1 MNSQDINKMKEAY
14 LAVVSEAKFDAKVIK
29 QAIGIASDKR
39 YAGGN
44 YSGAV
49 KTIEKLAKGLSQH
62 PQVAAVLK
70 RQNEDIDPELL
81 KKAAV
86 GKKKSDDE
94 EESGKKAVPAGK
106 DVDVEK
112 DEDEDEGEEK
122 DSGEES
128 EDKPKKK
135 KKKDD
140 EKTELEK
147 DVEKDDV
154 KEDASNDEE
163 DDGEGLDKA
172 DPKAAKKK
180 FKDRKD
186 KDIDNDGDV
195 DSSDKFLHKRRKAIG
210 KAMKK
215 ESFKESSDALISE
228 LMGLLENK
236 APGEEHGETQSPQEK
251 AFAELHAKSDKKI
264 EDSYEDAVKVTT
276 AAGKGGPS
284 PKKLPGDTGQGDAAP
299 KPVKEH
305 SDLIQRTLEQLRK
318 S

>member
-135 KKKDD
+135 KKKD
-140 EKTELEK
+140 
-147 DVEKDDV
+147 
-154 KEDASNDEE
+154 
-163 DDGEGLDKA
+163 GL
-172 DPKAAKKK
+172 
-180 FKDRKD
+180 
-186 KDIDNDGDV
+186 
-195 DSSDKFLHKRRKAIG
+195 KFL
-210 KAMKK
+210 
-215 ESFKESSDALISE
+215 
-228 LMGLLENK
+228 
-236 APGEEHGETQSPQEK
+236 
-251 AFAELHAKSDKKI
+251 
-264 EDSYEDAVKVTT
+264 
-276 AAGKGGPS
+276 
-284 PKKLPGDTGQGDAAP
+284 
-299 KPVKEH
+299 
-305 SDLIQRTLEQLRK
+305 
-318 S
+318 

>member
-1 MNSQDINKMKEAY
+1 MNSQDINKMKETY
-14 LAVVSEAKFDAKVIK
+14 LEVVSEAKFDAKAIK

-112 DEDEDEGEEK
+112 DEDEGEEK

-135 KKKDD
+135 KKK
-140 EKTELEK
+140 EKQKCITITLTSRNKRKTITNVAGFEHFSSTFQDGNL
-147 DVEKDDV
+147 
-154 KEDASNDEE
+154 KEV
-163 DDGEGLDKA
+163 
-172 DPKAAKKK
+172 AKTLGKK
-180 FKDRKD
+180 FACGCSVTKGATNQDE
-186 KDIDNDGDV
+186 ID
-195 DSSDKFLHKRRKAIG
+195 L
-210 KAMKK
+210 
-215 ESFKESSDALISE
+215 
-228 LMGLLENK
+228 
-236 APGEEHGETQSPQEK
+236 
-251 AFAELHAKSDKKI
+251 
-264 EDSYEDAVKVTT
+264 
-276 AAGKGGPS
+276 
-284 PKKLPGDTGQGDAAP
+284 QGDYGEQI
-299 KPVKEH
+299 KEILVQKWKMEEELVVVV
-305 SDLIQRTLEQLRK
+305 DK
-318 S
+318 SKK

>member
-1 MNSQDINKMKEAY
+1 MRLSLK
-14 LAVVSEAKFDAKVIK
+14 AKFDAKVIK

-49 KTIEKLAKGLSQH
+49 KTIEKLAKGLSNH

-112 DEDEDEGEEK
+112 DEDEDG
-122 DSGEES
+122 ES

-147 DVEKDDV
+147 DVDKDDV
-154 KEDASNDEE
+154 EEDASNDDS

-210 KAMKK
+210 K
-215 ESFKESSDALISE
+215 S
-228 LMGLLENK
+228 N
-236 APGEEHGETQSPQEK
+236 EK
-251 AFAELHAKSDKKI
+251 RIL
-264 EDSYEDAVKVTT
+264 
-276 AAGKGGPS
+276 
-284 PKKLPGDTGQGDAAP
+284 
-299 KPVKEH
+299 
-305 SDLIQRTLEQLRK
+305 QRII
-318 S
+318 